1 MTEEIIY
8 KTLKAQVK
16 DDGEQGQVSAVIAT
30 FGVVDADGDI
40 IEPGTFTAG
49 QQVPMA
55 WAHDW
60 TKLIGKG
67 EIQTTQTAAIFN
79 GAFFLETE
87 AGQEAYKTVRAM
99 GDLQEWSW
107 GFRVLDAS
115 YELRDDG
122 DYIRIIKR
130 ADVYEVSP
138 VLRGAGVGTYTLDLK
153 GMTFDE
159 HEKAVLTAIRSYG
172 DRVRALAGLRE
183 KEGRTVGDRRLA
195 GLKAV
200 LSELQEIQNLLEK
213 QAQPEIDVRKQYNQ
227 FLKFEAR
234 LNGVLED

>member
-8 KTLKAQVK
+8 KTLKARVK

-40 IEPGTFTAG
+40 IEPGTFTSG

-60 TKLIGKG
+60 SRLVGKG
-67 EIQTTQTAAIFN
+67 AIQVTNTAAIFD
-79 GAFFLETE
+79 GAFFMDTQ
-87 AGQEAYKTVRAM
+87 AGQEAYKTVKAM

-115 YELRDDG
+115 YEMRDEQ
-122 DYIRIIKR
+122 YIRIIKK
-130 ADVYEVSP
+130 AEVYEVSP
-138 VLRGAGVGTYTLDLK
+138 VLKGAGVGTFTLDLK
-153 GMTFDE
+153 GRTLED
-159 HEKAVLTAIRSYG
+159 HEKTVLDAVRSYG
-172 DRVRALAGLRE
+172 ERLRSVAGLRKDQGRSVSE
-183 KEGRTVGDRRLA
+183 KRLA

-200 LSELQEIQNLLEK
+200 LHELQEIQNLLEK

-234 LNGVLED
+234 LNGVLEG